1 VAGIRGGAGV
11 ALPWWGGSPKMLLQ
25 TVPVTRFKAG
35 AVGSEMRQGNKTK
48 RPTGTPICEQ
58 SQQPGSGRP
67 WSGRYK
73 GPIFFQQE
81 QPTFHAST
89 HNTLVVSQRV
99 PLGFRAMIGTK
110 PKCQLQREDFGWA
123 RHCKPPCC
131 REGAA
136 EDLIRVQISAYR
148 AVLGDLHSTPAITS
162 FACRTI
168 SDRRQLTSSRTF
180 KSACCFRALS
190 RVFREL

>member
-81 QPTFHAST
+81 QPTFPRKHPQHPYCITASPSEFPS
-89 HNTLVVSQRV
+89 HDWDEAKMPAAAR
-99 PLGFRAMIGTK
+99 GFRVG
-110 PKCQLQREDFGWA
+110 PSLQ
-123 RHCKPPCC
+123 
-131 REGAA
+131 
-136 EDLIRVQISAYR
+136 
-148 AVLGDLHSTPAITS
+148 TPLLQG
-162 FACRTI
+162 RGG
-168 SDRRQLTSSRTF
+168 
-180 KSACCFRALS
+180 
-190 RVFREL
+190 